1 MVGSRLTHVL
11 VKCLSYFLIYVKIK
25 KVLIEVNK
33 GFSPHRYIY
42 TIGTPTDT
50 ECDFRVNVFYG
61 GGRYFFFYS
70 GLFKKR
76 RLKRGPGLLE
86 LILNRDRIE
95 KEKSGIEYVM
105 KPLRILEGVEKGDY
119 KYEKMYVSAYLMR
132 RLLEGSTRPDTI
144 KELEIYES

>member
-1 MVGSRLTHVL
+1 MEV
-11 VKCLSYFLIYVKIK
+11 CK
-25 KVLIEVNK
+25 K
-33 GFSPHRYIY
+33 FSSHRYIY
-42 TIGTPTDT
+42 PPTEEG

-76 RLKRGPGLLE
+76 GLKRNTWLLE

-95 KEKSGIEYVM
+95 CKVSGKNYI

-119 KYEKMYVSAYLMR
+119 EYEEVYVSAYLMR
-132 RLLEGSTRPDTI
+132 RLLEQSNKPWTFD
-144 KELEIYES
+144 ELEVYEN

>member
-1 MVGSRLTHVL
+1 
-11 VKCLSYFLIYVKIK
+11 VKIK
-25 KVLIEVNK
+25 KVLVEVNK

-42 TIGTPTDT
+42 TMGTPDKET

-76 RLKRGPGLLE
+76 RLKRGTWLLE

-95 KEKSGIEYVM
+95 KEKSGKEYVM

-119 KYEKMYVSAYLMR
+119 EYEKMYVSAYLMR

-144 KELEIYES
+144 KELEVYES

>member
-1 MVGSRLTHVL
+1 M
-11 VKCLSYFLIYVKIK
+11 KIK

-42 TIGTPTDT
+42 SIGTPTDT

-76 RLKRGPGLLE
+76 RLKRGTWLLE

-95 KEKSGIEYVM
+95 KEKSGVEYVM
-105 KPLRILEGVEKGDY
+105 KPLRILEGVEREEGRYVY
-119 KYEKMYVSAYLMR
+119 KKMYVSAYLMR

-144 KELEIYES
+144 KELEVYES

>member
-1 MVGSRLTHVL
+1 M
-11 VKCLSYFLIYVKIK
+11 
-25 KVLIEVNK
+25 NK
-33 GFSPHRYIY
+33 GFSPHHYIY

-76 RLKRGPGLLE
+76 RLKRGTWLLE
-86 LILNRDRIE
+86 LILNRDRINE
-95 KEKSGIEYVM
+95 KEKSGKEYVM
-105 KPLRILEGVEKGDY
+105 KPLRILEGVEREEGRY
-119 KYEKMYVSAYLMR
+119 KYEKIYVSAYLMR

-144 KELEIYES
+144 KELEVYES

>member
-1 MVGSRLTHVL
+1 MG
-11 VKCLSYFLIYVKIK
+11 IK
-25 KVLIEVNK
+25 KVLVEVNK

-42 TIGTPTDT
+42 STGTPTNT

-76 RLKRGPGLLE
+76 RLKRNTWFLE

-95 KEKSGIEYVM
+95 KEKSGKEYVM
-105 KPLRILEGVEKGDY
+105 KPLRILEGVEREEGRY

-144 KELEIYES
+144 KELEVYES

>member
-1 MVGSRLTHVL
+1 
-11 VKCLSYFLIYVKIK
+11 VKIK
-25 KVLIEVNK
+25 KVLVEVNK

-42 TIGTPTDT
+42 TIGTPDKET

-76 RLKRGPGLLE
+76 RLKRGTWLLE

-95 KEKSGIEYVM
+95 KEKSGKEYVM
-105 KPLRILEGVEKGDY
+105 KPLRILEGVEREEGRY

-144 KELEIYES
+144 KELEVYES

>member
-1 MVGSRLTHVL
+1 M
-11 VKCLSYFLIYVKIK
+11 KIK
-25 KVLIEVNK
+25 KVLVEVNK

-42 TIGTPTDT
+42 TMGTPDKET

-76 RLKRGPGLLE
+76 RLKRGTWLLE

-95 KEKSGIEYVM
+95 KEKSGKEYVM
-105 KPLRILEGVEKGDY
+105 KPLRILEGVEREEGRY

-144 KELEIYES
+144 KELEVYES

>member
-1 MVGSRLTHVL
+1 MG
-11 VKCLSYFLIYVKIK
+11 IK

-33 GFSPHRYIY
+33 EFSPHHYIY
-42 TIGTPTDT
+42 TTDKAT
-50 ECDFRVNVFYG
+50 ESDFRVNVFYG

-76 RLKRGPGLLE
+76 RLKRNTWFLE

-95 KEKSGIEYVM
+95 KEKSGKEYVM
-105 KPLRILEGVEKGDY
+105 KPLRILEGVEREEGRY

-144 KELEIYES
+144 EELEVYES

>member
-1 MVGSRLTHVL
+1 M
-11 VKCLSYFLIYVKIK
+11 KIK

-33 GFSPHRYIY
+33 GFSSHHYIY
-42 TIGTPTDT
+42 TMDKST
-50 ECDFRVNVFYG
+50 ESDFRVNVFYG

-76 RLKRGPGLLE
+76 RLKRSTWLLE
-86 LILNRDRIE
+86 LILNRGRLERE
-95 KEKSGIEYVM
+95 KAGKEDEEHIT
-105 KPLRILEGVEKGDY
+105 KPLRILEGVEREEGRY

-144 KELEIYES
+144 KELEVYES

>member
-1 MVGSRLTHVL
+1 M
-11 VKCLSYFLIYVKIK
+11 KIK

-33 GFSPHRYIY
+33 EFSSHHYIY
-42 TIGTPTDT
+42 TTDKAT

-76 RLKRGPGLLE
+76 RLKRGTWLLE
-86 LILNRDRIE
+86 LILNRERVE
-95 KEKSGIEYVM
+95 KEKSGKEYVM
-105 KPLRILEGVEKGDY
+105 KPLRILEGVEREEGRY

-144 KELEIYES
+144 KELEVYES

>member
-1 MVGSRLTHVL
+1 M
-11 VKCLSYFLIYVKIK
+11 KIK

-33 GFSPHRYIY
+33 VFSPHHYIY

-76 RLKRGPGLLE
+76 RLKRGTWLLE
-86 LILNRDRIE
+86 LILNRDRINE
-95 KEKSGIEYVM
+95 KEKSGKEYVM
-105 KPLRILEGVEKGDY
+105 KPLRILEGVEREEGRY
-119 KYEKMYVSAYLMR
+119 KYEKIYVSAYLMR

-144 KELEIYES
+144 KELEVYES

>member
-1 MVGSRLTHVL
+1 M
-11 VKCLSYFLIYVKIK
+11 KIK
-25 KVLIEVNK
+25 KVLVEVNK
-33 GFSPHRYIY
+33 GFSPHHYIY
-42 TIGTPTDT
+42 SPGPSTDT

-76 RLKRGPGLLE
+76 RLKRGTWLLE

-95 KEKSGIEYVM
+95 KEKSGKEYVM
-105 KPLRILEGVEKGDY
+105 KPLRILEGVEREEGRY

-144 KELEIYES
+144 KELEVYES

>member
-1 MVGSRLTHVL
+1 M
-11 VKCLSYFLIYVKIK
+11 KIK
-25 KVLIEVNK
+25 KVLVEVNK

-42 TIGTPTDT
+42 TLGTPTDT

-76 RLKRGPGLLE
+76 RLKRGTWLLE
-86 LILNRDRIE
+86 LILNRERVENE
-95 KEKSGIEYVM
+95 KAGREYVI
-105 KPLRILEGVEKGDY
+105 KPLRILEGVEREEGRY

-144 KELEIYES
+144 KELEVYES

>member
-1 MVGSRLTHVL
+1 M
-11 VKCLSYFLIYVKIK
+11 KIK

-42 TIGTPTDT
+42 TLGTPTDT

-76 RLKRGPGLLE
+76 RLKRGTWLLE
-86 LILNRDRIE
+86 LILNRERVE
-95 KEKSGIEYVM
+95 KEKAGREYVM
-105 KPLRILEGVEKGDY
+105 KPLRILEGVEREEGRYVY
-119 KYEKMYVSAYLMR
+119 KKMYVSAYLMR

-144 KELEIYES
+144 KELEVYEN

>member
-1 MVGSRLTHVL
+1 M
-11 VKCLSYFLIYVKIK
+11 KIK
-25 KVLIEVNK
+25 KVLVEVNK
-33 GFSPHRYIY
+33 GFSPHHYIY

-76 RLKRGPGLLE
+76 RLKRGTWLLE
-86 LILNRDRIE
+86 LILNRDRINE
-95 KEKSGIEYVM
+95 KEKSGKEYVM
-105 KPLRILEGVEKGDY
+105 KPLRILEGVEREEGRY
-119 KYEKMYVSAYLMR
+119 KYEKIYVSAYLMR

-144 KELEIYES
+144 KELEVYES

>member
-1 MVGSRLTHVL
+1 MR
-11 VKCLSYFLIYVKIK
+11 IK
-25 KVLIEVNK
+25 KVLVEVNK

-42 TIGTPTDT
+42 SIGTPTDT
-50 ECDFRVNVFYG
+50 ECEFRVNVFYG
-61 GGRYFFFYS
+61 DGRYFFFYS

-76 RLKRGPGLLE
+76 RLKRGTWLLE

-95 KEKSGIEYVM
+95 KEKSGVEYVM
-105 KPLRILEGVEKGDY
+105 KPLRILEGVEREEGRY

-144 KELEIYES
+144 KELEVYES